1 VTTATNTHDVVLI
14 RKDGSV
20 RNFRIYGRPTP
31 NGGDTITLPVDGRL
45 IRTRVSGE
53 SSVSLQKPEMVRS
66 VDHADATAIEELV

>member
-1 VTTATNTHDVVLI
+1 MTDTHDVVLI

-31 NGGDTITLPVDGRL
+31 NSGDAITLPVDGRL
-45 IRTRVSGE
+45 IRTRVGAK
-53 SSVSLQKPEMVRS
+53 SSVSLQKPEMVQS

>member
-1 VTTATNTHDVVLI
+1 VTNTHDVVLKC
-14 RKDGSV
+14 KDGSV

-45 IRTRVSGE
+45 IRARVSGK
-53 SSVSLQKPEMVRS
+53 SSVWLQTPEMVQS